1 MLSETNWASWHT
13 FFVRQRRKF
22 WQIDASDGR
31 RLEIVATGLPLFK
44 GVPLGVDV
52 TLVSPLHT
60 DGSIW
65 DKADTEPGIALTR
78 AEKDKARTYPELI
91 DSAVLRLVTM
101 ACETGGRWNDTT
113 SEVLRKLANAR
124 ARDAPG
130 HLRFAA
136 ALGWQ
141 RRWWSDAVV
150 LLDGHD
156 GPEPLLS
163 DVIA

>member
-1 MLSETNWASWHT
+1 M
-13 FFVRQRRKF
+13 
-22 WQIDASDGR
+22 
-31 RLEIVATGLPLFK
+31 
-44 GVPLGVDV
+44 
-52 TLVSPLHT
+52 SPLHT

-65 DKADTEPGIALTR
+65 DKADTEPGTALSR
-78 AEKDKARTYPELI
+78 AERDKERTYPELI
-91 DSAVLRLVTM
+91 DSAVLRLVTL

-113 SEVLRKLANAR
+113 ADVLRKLAKAR

-141 RRWWSDAVV
+141 RRWWAMIAVTARDTLAATLVDDAVV

-156 GPEPLLS
+156 GPEPLLC
-163 DVIA
+163 DVVCV